1 MITNKWLLRE
11 PWVLVKIRY
20 GLSLRRNENA

>member
-20 GLSLRRNENA
+20 GLSLRKNENV

>member
-20 GLSLRRNENA
+20 ELSLRRNENV